1 MYNKGDYV
9 VKIPEGICQI
19 ENVGHLDISGMNKDR
34 TYYMLVPVK
43 EKASN
48 IYIPVDHA
56 DGRIRHI
63 ITKDDAMKFIKS
75 IPDISKKDISDEKLR
90 EQEYKAAILSGD
102 HVKIVSIIKAIY
114 TRKQERIKQ
123 GKKIT
128 ATDDRYFKHAEEV
141 LFSELSFVLQIPK
154 ENMEQFIADTIGNL
168 DKNTP
173 FSTRLM
179 YNHHTYK

>member
-1 MYNKGDYV
+1 
-9 VKIPEGICQI
+9 
-19 ENVGHLDISGMNKDR
+19 
-34 TYYMLVPVK
+34 MLVPVK
-43 EKASN
+43 EKASK

-90 EQEYKAAILSGD
+90 EQ
-102 HVKIVSIIKAIY
+102 
-114 TRKQERIKQ
+114 
-123 GKKIT
+123 
-128 ATDDRYFKHAEEV
+128 
-141 LFSELSFVLQIPK
+141 
-154 ENMEQFIADTIGNL
+154 FIADTIGNL

>member
-19 ENVGHLDISGMNKDR
+19 ENVG
-34 TYYMLVPVK
+34 
-43 EKASN
+43 
-48 IYIPVDHA
+48 HA

-75 IPDISKKDISDEKLR
+75 IPDISEKDISDEKLR

-114 TRKQERIKQ
+114 ARKQERIKQ
-123 GKKIT
+123 GKKNT
-128 ATDDRYFKHAEEV
+128 ATDDRYFKQAEEV
-141 LFSELSFVLQIPK
+141 LFSVLFS
-154 ENMEQFIADTIGNL
+154 EQSL
-168 DKNTP
+168 
-173 FSTRLM
+173 
-179 YNHHTYK
+179 